1 MDKKAWI
8 IVILCCGMLGLSIYH
23 NKQNQEIKDKYE
35 QQAAAKQPTMQPQ
48 PAAAPAPAAATATA
62 DTKTEETAT
71 STRFTPKTIATL
83 VSKDNGKDIAKFA
96 FTNKGGALEYVEIC
110 EQQINSQTVPDHHV
124 RINEESPIGI
134 GSIAYN
140 LNGHS
145 APLYDETEYTLHSST
160 PTSVSLLG
168 KSPDGKL
175 GIFKEYSLK
184 PVTKDENKSNLYT
197 LSLKITIENISRER
211 INHHDIGI
219 MAGGG
224 YPIAKNENA
233 DAYTNLV
240 YRADGDYEHEAP
252 SYFKGGWF
260 SDAKDREFKT
270 INNITWGGV
279 MNQYYATLLIPQK
292 GSVGEAIYTSPRQF
306 KLTHENGHSVSGVEL
321 AVLMPSIDLRP
332 AEGTH
337 RGDQKTVQYDI
348 YAGPKLNQYLSSMP
362 EQLDSIMGYG
372 WLWILAAPMNWLLN
386 LFHGWL
392 GNWGWSIVCMT
403 IVVRLLI
410 WPLHKKS
417 YMSMKRMSLMQPKMQ
432 ELKEKY
438 GDDKQKINVE
448 MMKMYQQYGI
458 NPASGCLP
466 MLLQIPIF
474 FAFYRV
480 LQYSAELRGQGF
492 LGWIHDLSL
501 PDTVATLPIMGWNLP
516 INILP
521 IIMAATMIL
530 QMKLT
535 PKAGDPTQQKI
546 MAFMPWVF
554 FFFCYNFASALAL
567 YWTVQNII
575 SIGQSYIIR
584 RLPMP
589 ELTKQPKKK
598 GGFLQRMMEAQKAA
612 LEEQQ
617 KRAQGQRP
625 MRNVTKK

>member
-8 IVILCCGMLGLSIYH
+8 IVILCCACLGLSLYYSD
-23 NKQNQEIKDKYE
+23 QNQKIKD
-35 QQAAAKQPTMQPQ
+35 QNAQLAAAKQPTMQTQ
-48 PAAAPAPAAATATA
+48 PSAAPAAPAAETATATA
-62 DTKTEETAT
+62 ETAT
-71 STRFTPKTIATL
+71 APSTRFTPKTIATL

-96 FTNKGGALEYVEIC
+96 FSNKGGSLEYVEIC

-124 RINEESPIGI
+124 RINEDSPVGI
-134 GSIAYN
+134 GAIAYN
-140 LNGHS
+140 LSGHA
-145 APLYDETEYTLHSST
+145 APLYDETEYTLLDSS
-160 PTSVSLLG
+160 PTTVRLLG

-175 GIFKEYSLK
+175 GIIKEYSLK
-184 PVTKDENKSNLYT
+184 PAAKDDEKSNLYT
-197 LSLKITIENISRER
+197 VSLKITMENISKER
-211 INHHDIGI
+211 VSHRDIGI

-240 YRADGDYEHEAP
+240 YQADGDYEHEAP

-270 INNITWGGV
+270 LNNITWGGV
-279 MNQYYATLLIPQK
+279 MNQYYATLLIPGK
-292 GSVGEAIYTSPRQF
+292 DSTGEAIYTAPRHF
-306 KLTHENGHSVSGVEL
+306 KLKHENSYGVNGVEF
-321 AVLMPSIDLRP
+321 AILMPAIDLRP
-332 AEGTH
+332 VEGEH

-348 YAGPKLNQYLSSMP
+348 YAGPKLNQYLSGMP
-362 EQLDSIMGYG
+362 NQLDSIMGYG

-417 YMSMKRMSLMQPKMQ
+417 YMSMKRMSLMQPKMK

-438 GDDKQKINVE
+438 GDDKQKINME
-448 MMKMYQQYGI
+448 MMKLYQQYGI

-480 LQYSAELRGQGF
+480 LQYSAELRGQSF

-501 PDTVATLPIMGWNLP
+501 PDTVATLPIMGWDLP

-521 IIMAATMIL
+521 VIMAVTMII

-546 MAFMPWVF
+546 MAFMPWIF

-567 YWTVQNII
+567 YWTVQNLI

>member
-8 IVILCCGMLGLSIYH
+8 IVILCCACLGLSLYYSD
-23 NKQNQEIKDKYE
+23 QNQKIKE
-35 QQAAAKQPTMQPQ
+35 QNAQLAAAKQPTMQSQ
-48 PAAAPAPAAATATA
+48 PSAAPAAPSAAAAPATAEIASPPA
-62 DTKTEETAT
+62 
-71 STRFTPKTIATL
+71 TRFTPKTIATL
-83 VSKDNGKDIAKFA
+83 ISKDGDKDIAKFA

-124 RINEESPIGI
+124 RINEDSPVGI

-140 LNGHS
+140 LSGHA
-145 APLYDETEYTLHSST
+145 APLYDETEYTLLDSS
-160 PTSVSLLG
+160 PTTVRLLG

-175 GIFKEYSLK
+175 GIIKEYSLK
-184 PVTKDENKSNLYT
+184 PVTKDDEKSNLYT
-197 LSLKITIENISRER
+197 VSLKITMENISKDRV
-211 INHHDIGI
+211 NHRDIGVL
-219 MAGGG
+219 AGGG
-224 YPIAKNENA
+224 YPIAKSENA
-233 DAYTNLV
+233 DTYTNLV
-240 YRADGDYEHEAP
+240 YHADGDYEHEAP

-260 SDAKDREFKT
+260 GDAKDRELKSLT
-270 INNITWGGV
+270 NITWGGV
-279 MNQYYATLLIPQK
+279 MNQYYATLLIPGK
-292 GSVGEAIYTSPRQF
+292 NSVGEAVYTAPRHF
-306 KLTHENGHSVSGVEL
+306 KLKHENAHGVNGVEL
-321 AVLMPSIDLRP
+321 AILMPALDLRP
-332 AEGTH
+332 AEGEH

-348 YAGPKLNQYLSSMP
+348 YAGPKLNQYLSGMP
-362 EQLDSIMGYG
+362 NQLDSIMGYG

-417 YMSMKRMSLMQPKMQ
+417 YMSMKRMSLMQPKMK

-438 GDDKQKINVE
+438 GDDKQKINME

-501 PDTVATLPIMGWNLP
+501 PDTIATLPIMGWELP

-521 IIMAATMIL
+521 IIMAATMII

-546 MAFMPWVF
+546 MAFMPWIF

-567 YWTVQNII
+567 YWTVQNLI
-575 SIGQSYIIR
+575 SIAQSYIIR

-617 KRAQGQRP
+617 KRGQGQRP